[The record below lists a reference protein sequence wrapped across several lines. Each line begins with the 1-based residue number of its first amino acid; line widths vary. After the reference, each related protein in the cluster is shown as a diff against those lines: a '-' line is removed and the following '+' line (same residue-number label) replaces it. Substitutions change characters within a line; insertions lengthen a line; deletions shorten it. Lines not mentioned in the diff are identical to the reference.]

1 MMSNWSLEQG
11 APQESATQKA
21 EKKKQASYDRLFL
34 GVNLRVASGGDLK
47 MVLPDYLYECFQ
59 RRRRVVFL
67 CRGKE
72 EKLHWQM
79 TLTDML
85 TGRFG
90 EICLIRIGEAIH
102 LKNREDIDIL
112 VADADEFLHTNL
124 QQFGRSGFFRLDLSF
139 CLIHIVFWQI
149 RHRQMLFSLFGD
161 R

>member
-1 MMSNWSLEQG
+1 M
-11 APQESATQKA
+11 
-21 EKKKQASYDRLFL
+21 
-34 GVNLRVASGGDLK
+34 GVNLRVASGSDLK

-59 RRRRVVFL
+59 RRHRVVFL

-90 EICLIRIGEAIH
+90 EICLIRIGEAMH

-124 QQFGRSGFFRLDLSF
+124 QQIWPQWFFQVGFVILSDS
-139 CLIHIVFWQI
+139 
-149 RHRQMLFSLFGD
+149 HRFLADTTQADAFFAL
-161 R
+161 